1 MRHSIYLKLAV
12 LFIKAD
18 LHHED
23 RVWRTKVRRAISE
36 IPLGNAY
43 LLRDIGLNAE
53 GRPLCGSAPHSV
65 TAKRRVRHLRRAFR
79 LKIAT

>member
-23 RVWRTKVRRAISE
+23 CVWRTKVRRAISE
-36 IPLGNAY
+36 IPLGN
-43 LLRDIGLNAE
+43 L
-53 GRPLCGSAPHSV
+53 P
-65 TAKRRVRHLRRAFR
+65 TA
-79 LKIAT
+79 